1 MGLSPLSLMRLSP
14 LSMMRPMR
22 GSIRGVYGVSALV
35 CGLGLS
41 GCEKA
46 AAQVTPLNGSAGTV
60 SVQGQLSPL
69 RLDQVSGVSLKDGRL
84 IARGSFESVT
94 IDLPAFI
101 DTAQVIRHWAL
112 VTESS
117 VDDKK
122 VLNFTHD
129 QSLDDFTIEVPAT
142 DAEIR
147 YGVFA
152 HREGG
157 EVMVLTWGKDAT
169 CYWAYL
175 VIGPRPSATGG
186 R

>member
-1 MGLSPLSLMRLSP
+1 MPLMPGGYRRRDVVVVLAYVVVGL
-14 LSMMRPMR
+14 
-22 GSIRGVYGVSALV
+22 
-35 CGLGLS
+35 CG
-41 GCEKA
+41 CAKA
-46 AAQVTPLNGSAGTV
+46 AAQVTPLTGSAGTV

-84 IARGSFESVT
+84 VARGSFESVT
-94 IDLPAFI
+94 IDLPTFI

-142 DAEIR
+142 EAEIR

-157 EVMVLTWGKDAT
+157 EVMVLTWGKDAK
-169 CYWAYL
+169 CFWAYL
-175 VIGPRPSATGG
+175 VIGSRPGAAGG